1 MQFESCLYICTCNS
15 QANLQIKKMKQV
27 KMEKNILVTGAS
39 SGFGLLLANEL
50 HKRGYKVIGTSRSPE
65 KIQSAVPFKMLALD
79 ITDENSIKDFSKHL
93 FSEIKQLDVLINNAG
108 FYLSGLAEET
118 TISQGKQQLDTNF
131 WGTVM
136 LTNELLPYFRNQRFG
151 KIITVG
157 SIMGL
162 ISLPGGAYY
171 AASKHALEG
180 YFKALRFELNEFNIK
195 VSMVEPV
202 GFKTNI
208 ITNSKVA
215 ENKISDYDKYRTT
228 LEDYTKD
235 LFSKSEEPTAVV
247 GTLLKL
253 VENENPQFN
262 NPVGKGSSLFPAI
275 QYFSFKTFENSVIKN
290 VNKFKK

>member
-1 MQFESCLYICTCNS
+1 
-15 QANLQIKKMKQV
+15 MK
-27 KMEKNILVTGAS
+27 KNILVTGSS
-39 SGFGLLLANEL
+39 SGFGLLLAKEL
-50 HKRGYKVIGTSRSPE
+50 HKRGYNVIGTSRNPDKNRS
-65 KIQSAVPFKMLALD
+65 SLPFKMLALD
-79 ITDENSIKDFSKHL
+79 ITDDKSIKSFGKQL
-93 FSEIKQLDVLINNAG
+93 FTEIKQLDVLINNAG

-118 TISQGKQQLDTNF
+118 TITQGKQQFETNF

-151 KIITVG
+151 KIVTVG

-162 ISLPGGAYY
+162 ISLPGAAYY

-195 VSMVEPV
+195 VSMVEPMWS
-202 GFKTNI
+202 KTNI
-208 ITNSKVA
+208 VTNSKVA
-215 ENKISDYDKYRTT
+215 ENKISDYDEYRTT

-247 GTLLKL
+247 ETLLKL
-253 VENENPQFN
+253 VENESPKFN

-275 QYFSFKTFENSVIKN
+275 QYFSFKTFENSIIKN
-290 VNKFKK
+290 INKFKK

>member
-79 ITDENSIKDFSKHL
+79 ITDDNSIKDFSKHL
-93 FSEIKQLDVLINNAG
+93 FTEIKQLDVLINNAG

>member
-118 TISQGKQQLDTNF
+118 TISQGKQQLNTNF

-228 LEDYTKD
+228 LEYYTKD

-253 VENENPQFN
+253 VENENPKFN